1 MLKISKKNIT
11 LIKKELKSTS
21 DEILR
26 SNQIKE
32 MLNKCRKDWDGINPI
47 KSTEFFSFIEDNKL
61 VKKVEM
67 NFPNRKETRYLTK
80 KISDYKILLSLSPDT
95 YFSHLTAAYFNDLIQ
110 KEPNTLYVN
119 TEQSRKKT
127 YASVLEQGS
136 IDIAFRNP
144 ARISKNFIELN
155 GKTIYHI
162 NSKYSECLGVVS
174 NPDKIKNVE
183 LKYTDLERTL
193 VDMTVRPQYS
203 GGVKNVLEVFKR
215 AAEKIDV
222 EKILTYLKKLNY
234 AYPYQQC
241 IGFYLQRVDF
251 DETKLKNFK
260 GIGMEFNFYCCNE
273 IQQPAYSEEWKLY
286 YPKSLGK
293 V

>member
-1 MLKISKKNIT
+1 M
-11 LIKKELKSTS
+11 KSTS

-32 MLNKCRKDWDGINPI
+32 ILNKCRKDWEGKNPI
-47 KSTEFFSFIEDNKL
+47 KSTDFFSFIEDNKL

-67 NFPNRKETRYLTK
+67 NFPNRKETRYLTE
-80 KISDYKILLSLSPDT
+80 KILDYRTLLSLSPDT

-260 GIGMEFNFYCCNE
+260 GIGMEFDFYLCNE

-286 YPKSLGK
+286 YPKSLEK